1 MHTEPSTLRP
11 HQIEATDAAVRALE
25 SKPGRGFPPAGLRAT
40 VVSACGTGK
49 TITAA
54 HAAMRIAP
62 YGRVLVLV
70 PTLDL
75 LSQTVAAWQREGR
88 GGMSVAVCSLTD
100 DPVLWNAGVQVTTSP
115 PQLALWLAG
124 KSHVTVFG
132 TYSSLPVLIEAHE
145 GSYGQR
151 LDRWDLVVVDEAHR
165 TSGSM
170 GKAWADVHDQ
180 ALLPADR
187 RLYLTATPRIW
198 EARPP
203 VDVREGVREALRQ
216 EMAASMDDP
225 AVFGPT
231 VYELPLAEAVR
242 RELLAQ
248 FQIVVAE
255 LRDPELA
262 DGQLRGGEKRSEVVR
277 GKRMAALQTAVLEV
291 AAEHGLKTMITFHH
305 RTMEAEAWAAGLP
318 GVAAKLH
325 AMDPARYPA
334 RRLVWADW
342 LCGEHEA
349 EHRRSVLRQFGDRL
363 DEQGRPVRQA
373 VLSNCRVLGEGV
385 DVPAVDSVAIVDPK
399 GSVVDIVQAIGRALR
414 QQPKQGKVATIVVPV
429 FLEHG
434 EDPEEM
440 YASGNWAPLVKVMA
454 ALRSH
459 DSKMVEMLAIPQDHT
474 SPVEPSTSIGTPP
487 AEGAEEGRLLL
498 RFSSKRSPE
507 AIRRFVDMQ
516 VINPVRET
524 WARGFAAAVRYQAE
538 HGNLRVP
545 LTYRDPGT
553 GYPTGRWISDQ
564 RTEYAAGRM
573 DDGEGQDRRRRLDEI
588 GMVWSA
594 PDLAWEEN
602 LAAAREYFA
611 EHGTLCAPQG
621 AAAVGK
627 PVGQWLSNLRRPGG
641 LGKDPIRAAQ
651 RAADLAAIDPEWNP
665 RELGWT
671 VDWQR
676 NYVKVRACQE
686 GGASVEELAVG
697 VRVGGED
704 VGRWL
709 KRQREGWDGL
719 NVEQQRRLEELGV
732 AAAVRTADGR
742 TAPPR
747 GGARAAA
754 FERGLT
760 AARQYREREG
770 ILDAVSRNHVET
782 VVDDDGAE
790 YDVRLG
796 VWLTNVKTR
805 RGSLTPERAEA
816 LNELGLRWT
825 WAR

>member
-1 MHTEPSTLRP
+1 MHTGPSTLRP
-11 HQIEATDAAVRALE
+11 HQVEAADAAVRALE
-25 SKPGRGFPPAGLRAT
+25 PKPGKSFPPNGLRAT

-75 LSQTVAAWQREGR
+75 LSQTVAAWQAEGR
-88 GGMSVAVCSLTD
+88 DGMAVAVCSLSD
-100 DPVLWNAGVQVTTSP
+100 DPVLWNAGVRVTTNP
-115 PQLALWLAG
+115 IQLALWLAG

-145 GSYGQR
+145 GAYGQQ

-198 EARPP
+198 EARPA
-203 VDVREGVREALRQ
+203 VEVREGVREALPE

-242 RELLAQ
+242 LELLAQ

-262 DGQLRGGEKRSEVVR
+262 DGQLRGEEKRTEEVR
-277 GKRMAALQTAVLEV
+277 GKRIAALQTAVLEA
-291 AAEHGLKTMITFHH
+291 AAEHNLKTMITFHH

-325 AMDPARYPA
+325 ALDPGRYPA

-342 LCGEHEA
+342 LHGEHEA
-349 EHRRSVLRQFGDRL
+349 EHRREVLRQFGDRV
-363 DEQGRPVRQA
+363 DRHGRPVRQA

-385 DVPAVDSVAIVDPK
+385 DVPAVDSVAIIDPK

-414 QQPKQGKVATIVVPV
+414 QKPRQGKMATIMVPV

-434 EDPEEM
+434 ESPEEM
-440 YASGNWAPLVKVMA
+440 YASGSYRPLVNVMQ
-454 ALRSH
+454 ALRAH
-459 DSKMVEMLAIPQDHT
+459 DSKMVEMLAVPQDHT
-474 SPVEPSTSIGTPP
+474 SPVGPSESIGTAP
-487 AEGAEEGRLLL
+487 AEGEEEGRLLL
-498 RFSSKRSPE
+498 RFSARRSPE

-516 VINPVRET
+516 VINPVRES
-524 WARGFAAAVRYQAE
+524 WARGFAAAARYVGG

-545 LTYRDPGT
+545 LTYREPGS
-553 GYPTGRWISDQ
+553 GYPLGRWISDQ
-564 RTEYAAGRM
+564 RTEYAAGRL
-573 DDGEGQDRRRRLDEI
+573 DYDAEGRERKRRLNEI

-602 LAAAREYFA
+602 LAAARTYFA

-621 AAAVGK
+621 AAAAGK
-627 PVGQWLSNLRRPGG
+627 PVGQWLTNLRRPGG
-641 LGKDPIRAAQ
+641 LGKDPIKAAQ
-651 RAADLAAIDPEWNP
+651 RRADLVEVDPEWNP

-671 VDWQR
+671 TGWQR
-676 NYVKVRACQE
+676 NYVKVKTCLD
-686 GGASVEELAVG
+686 GGASLEELAPG

-709 KRQREGWDGL
+709 KRQQEAWEAL
-719 NVEQQRRLEELGV
+719 NAEQQRRLQALGV
-732 AAAVRTADGR
+732 AAAVRPPEAR
-742 TAPPR
+742 TAAVR
-747 GGARAAA
+747 GGARAAG
-754 FERGLT
+754 FERGLA

-770 ILDAVSRNHVET
+770 TLEGVSRKHMEV
-782 VVDDDGAE
+782 VVDPATQAE
-790 YDVRLG
+790 ASVRLG
-796 VWLTNVKTR
+796 VWLSNVRSR
-805 RGSLTPERAEA
+805 RDSLTPERAEA

-825 WAR
+825 

>member
-1 MHTEPSTLRP
+1 MHTGPSTLRP
-11 HQIEATDAAVRALE
+11 HQVEATDAAVRALE
-25 SKPGRGFPPAGLRAT
+25 PKPGKSFPPDGLRAT

-75 LSQTVAAWQREGR
+75 LSQTVAAWQAEGR
-88 GGMSVAVCSLTD
+88 DGMAVAVCSLTD

-145 GSYGQR
+145 GTYGQQ

-170 GKAWADVHDQ
+170 GKAWADVHNQ

-203 VDVREGVREALRQ
+203 TEVREGLREALPE
-216 EMAASMDDP
+216 EMAASMTDESI
-225 AVFGPT
+225 FGPT

-248 FQIVVAE
+248 FQIAVVE
-255 LRDPELA
+255 LRDPEL
-262 DGQLRGGEKRSEVVR
+262 DEGQLLGEEKRTEMVR
-277 GKRMAALQTAVLEV
+277 GKRMAALQTAVLEA
-291 AAEHGLKTMITFHH
+291 AAEHGLRTMITFHH
-305 RTMEAEAWAAGLP
+305 RTMEAEAFAAGLP
-318 GVAAKLH
+318 AVAAKLH
-325 AMDPARYPA
+325 AKVPERHPD

-342 LCGEHEA
+342 LCGEHEP
-349 EHRRSVLRQFGDRL
+349 ENRRSVLRQFG
-363 DEQGRPVRQA
+363 EGVNSQGRPVSRA
-373 VLSNCRVLGEGV
+373 FLSNCRVLSEGV
-385 DVPAVDSVAIVDPK
+385 DVPAVDSIAIIDPK

-414 QQPKQGKVATIVVPV
+414 QKPRQGKIATIIVPV
-429 FLEHG
+429 FLERDEEP
-434 EDPEEM
+434 EDM
-440 YASGNWAPLVKVMA
+440 YSSGSFGPLVKVMS
-454 ALRSH
+454 ALRAH
-459 DSKMVEMLAIPQDHT
+459 DSKMVEMLAVPQDHT
-474 SPVEPSTSIGTPP
+474 SPVEPSTSIGTAP
-487 AEGAEEGRLLL
+487 AEGEEEQRLLL
-498 RFSSKRSPE
+498 RFSSRRSPE

-516 VINPVRET
+516 VINPVRAS
-524 WARGFAAAVRYQAE
+524 WANGYAAAVRFLGE
-538 HGNLRVP
+538 FGHLRVP
-545 LTYRDPGT
+545 LTYRDPRT
-553 GYPTGRWISDQ
+553 QHPVGRWISDQ

-573 DDGEGQDRRRRLDEI
+573 DDGEGGDRRRRLDEI

-602 LAAAREYFA
+602 LAAAREYYA

-621 AAAVGK
+621 AAAAGK
-627 PVGQWLSNLRRPGG
+627 PVGQWLTNLRRPGG
-641 LGKDPIRAAQ
+641 LGKDPIKAAQ

-676 NYVKVRACQE
+676 NYVKVKTCLDD
-686 GGASVEELAVG
+686 GASLEELAPG

-709 KRQREGWDGL
+709 KRQQEGWDAL
-719 NVEQQRRLEELGV
+719 NAEQQHRLAELGV
-732 AAAVRTADGR
+732 AAAVRPADGR
-742 TAPPR
+742 TAPPP

-754 FERGLT
+754 FERGLA

-770 ILDAVSRNHVET
+770 TLDAVSRKHTEV
-782 VVDDDGAE
+782 VVDPVTGEEAS
-790 YDVRLG
+790 VRLG
-796 VWLTNVKTR
+796 VWLTNVKSR
-805 RGSLTPERAEA
+805 RGTLTPERAEA

-825 WAR
+825 